1 MTAENNKKQ
10 KTEVNPPKVFISYS
24 WTSVEHKDRIRHYA
38 ERLRNAHVD
47 VLLDIWDLA
56 PGQDKNAYMEK
67 MVTDP
72 TVTHVLAFID
82 RRYTE
87 KANARADGV
96 GTESQIISHR
106 LYSSTDQQKFIPVF
120 CEKDD
125 TGKLSAPV
133 FFEARIGFDFST
145 PAAENDNW
153 EPLVRH
159 LFGKP
164 EYIKPPLGPLPAFL
178 DESNA
183 PREFPT
189 DASFRKILAKT
200 SSERHWH
207 LSLNEEFLSQA
218 FKYLDSF
225 RIRVFPKDA
234 ELAEYDEIVYGK
246 LQGLLPF
253 RDQFIEWAELQILSM
268 EDEELLALLKS
279 LVPRFSEVRCR
290 GPELQR
296 WYANSGVFDVGG
308 IWVYEVLL
316 YVFAMLLKHKRDK
329 VAASLLASHYYMF
342 VGNELTRK
350 DFYPID
356 VLWSRAVSFT
366 RRNERLKLHRLDLL
380 ADWIKEHAKD
390 RFADFNQLMEA
401 DGVLCLKSM
410 LSERWSWWPRT
421 YVYSEYSRPPELF
434 DAARDKGHAERLLV
448 ILGYSNL
455 EELKNAL
462 RQLRTQPDVHRVET
476 VRRLLEA
483 SGFEKWGTLSLAGG
497 RE

>member
-1 MTAENNKKQ
+1 MAEEKDKTQ
-10 KTEVNPPKVFISYS
+10 KSEVKPPKVFISYS
-24 WTSVEHKDRIRHYA
+24 WTSVEHRDRIRHYA

-47 VLLDIWDLA
+47 VLLDIWDLS

-72 TVTHVLAFID
+72 SVTHVLAFID

-87 KANARADGV
+87 KANAREDGV
-96 GTESQIISHR
+96 GTESQIISQR
-106 LYSSTDQQKFIPVF
+106 VYSSTDQQKFIPIF

-125 TGKLSAPV
+125 SGKLSAPV

-153 EPLVRH
+153 EPMVRH

-225 RIRVFPKDA
+225 RIRVFPTDE

-246 LQGLLPF
+246 LKGLLPF
-253 RDQFIEWAELQILSM
+253 RDQFIEWAELQILSLG
-268 EDEELLALLKS
+268 DDELLELFKDLI
-279 LVPRFSEVRCR
+279 PRFSEIRSR
-290 GPELQR
+290 APELNR
-296 WYANSGVFDVGG
+296 WSETNGFFDVGE

-316 YVFAMLLKHKRDK
+316 YLFAMLLKHKRDK
-329 VAASLLASHYYMF
+329 VVGNLLASHYYMYAC
-342 VGNELTRK
+342 NNLSRK
-350 DFYPID
+350 DFFPID
-356 VLWSRAVSFT
+356 VLWTRAISFSN
-366 RRNERLKLHRLDLL
+366 RNARLKLARMDLL
-380 ADWIKEHAKD
+380 ADWIKEHTKD
-390 RFADFNQLMEA
+390 RFADFNQIMVA

-410 LSERWSWWPRT
+410 LADRWSWWPRT
-421 YVYSEYSRPPELF
+421 YVYSEFGRPPELF
-434 DAARDKGHAERLLV
+434 DAARDKEHAERLLV
-448 ILGYSNL
+448 IFGRSNL
-455 EELKNAL
+455 EELKGKV
-462 RQLRTQPDVHRVET
+462 RQLRSQPYAHQIET
-476 VRRLLEA
+476 VRHLLSVIE
-483 SGFEKWGTLSLAGG
+483 FEKWGTLSLAGVQK
-497 RE
+497 

>member
-1 MTAENNKKQ
+1 MAEEKD
-10 KTEVNPPKVFISYS
+10 KTTKSEVKPPKVFISYS
-24 WTSVEHKDRIRHYA
+24 WTSVEHRDRIRHYA
-38 ERLRNAHVD
+38 ERLRNEHVD
-47 VLLDIWDLA
+47 VLLDIWDLS

-72 TVTHVLAFID
+72 SVTHVLAFID

-96 GTESQIISHR
+96 GTESQIISQR
-106 LYSSTDQQKFIPVF
+106 VYSSTDQQKFIPIF

-125 TGKLSAPV
+125 DGKLSAPV

-153 EPLVRH
+153 EPMVRH

-225 RIRVFPKDA
+225 RIRVFPMDA
-234 ELAEYDEIVYGK
+234 ELAEYDEIVYEK
-246 LQGLLPF
+246 LKGLLPF

-268 EDEELLALLKS
+268 EDEELLELFKGLI
-279 LVPRFSEVRCR
+279 PGFSEIRSR
-290 GPELQR
+290 APELNR
-296 WYANSGVFDVGG
+296 WSENCGVFDVGE

-316 YVFAMLLKHKRDK
+316 YIFAMLLKHKRDK
-329 VAASLLASHYYMF
+329 VVGNLLASHYYMHAHNDLF
-342 VGNELTRK
+342 RK
-350 DFYPID
+350 DFYSID
-356 VLWSRAVSFT
+356 LLWTRAISFS
-366 RRNERLKLHRLDLL
+366 RRNDRLKLHRMDLL
-380 ADWIKEHAKD
+380 ADWIKEHTKD
-390 RFADFNQLMEA
+390 RFADFNQIMEA

-410 LSERWSWWPRT
+410 LSDSWSWWPRT
-421 YVYSEYSRPPELF
+421 YVYAEYRNPPELF
-434 DAARDKGHAERLLV
+434 DAARDKDLAERLL
-448 ILGYSNL
+448 IIFGYSNL
-455 EELKNAL
+455 EKLKSNVG
-462 RQLRTQPDVHRVET
+462 QLKTQPYAHRFET
-476 VRRLLEA
+476 VRYLLEA
-483 SGFEKWGTLSLAGG
+483 LAFEQWGTLSLS
-497 RE
+497 EKQE